1 MYNASAARRNK
12 RDPTEG
18 EIGHRQCMT
27 QTNQQQT
34 CLYSPI
40 QQAPTTRPHDG
51 HLASPIT
58 CVFQLATEFVDAVC
72 TGRVAPGGIGS
83 EVALTATEKLLSA
96 MLPPRVFRVAGP
108 GGTLRD
114 RQTVCATDSA
124 IDMDIRALD
133 LSSPSD
139 ISICFDADGLLY
151 SSGLDTTLS
160 L

>member
-1 MYNASAARRNK
+1 MHNASAARRNK

-72 TGRVAPGGIGS
+72 TGRVAPGGVGS

-114 RQTVCATDSA
+114 QLTLIYLPPQTSQYVSMQMVYCIAQ
-124 IDMDIRALD
+124 D
-133 LSSPSD
+133 LIPH
-139 ISICFDADGLLY
+139 FEF
-151 SSGLDTTLS
+151 S